1 MMKVCPKC
9 KKHIRQMF
17 AHCSPEEPVSRRGY
31 ICYNCEMGYVEIVD
45 NASHNV
51 IRVEETDLHVSNE
64 RQTSLLEW

>member
-1 MMKVCPKC
+1 MIWIVLNGG
-9 KKHIRQMF
+9 I
-17 AHCSPEEPVSRRGY
+17 
-31 ICYNCEMGYVEIVD
+31 EMGYGEIVD